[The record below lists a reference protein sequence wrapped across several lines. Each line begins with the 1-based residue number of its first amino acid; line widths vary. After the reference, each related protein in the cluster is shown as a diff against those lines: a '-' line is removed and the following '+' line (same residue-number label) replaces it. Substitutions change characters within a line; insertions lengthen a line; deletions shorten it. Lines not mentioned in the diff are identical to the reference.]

1 MRYYEE
7 LCVQM
12 MNDPSFDLKSRLE
25 ETWNK
30 LSIVKIVKAY
40 NNATAYLNICDME
53 KISFAHNEEQAYLV
67 NMVFLTTSLA
77 RYERAYGKEWVKD
90 HVNHYNKT
98 DSCISMNSAGII
110 NTLESYEDVDFMSQ
124 IIKYL
129 VSRPGP
135 LESLEFLALD
145 NLYDNVFEVLKEY
158 GEQQGINMKEVNY
171 FTEEDMLLARALD
184 EAADERE
191 ERGW

>member
-12 MNDPSFDLKSRLE
+12 LNDPSFDLKGRLA

-40 NNATAYLNICDME
+40 NNATAYLNVCNME
-53 KISFAHNEEQAYLV
+53 KIVFAHNEEQAFLV
-67 NMVFLTTSLA
+67 NMVFFTTSLE
-77 RYERAYGKEWVKD
+77 RYERAYGKEWVKA
-90 HVNHYNKT
+90 HIGHYNKT
-98 DSCISMNSAGII
+98 DSCISMKPNGII
-110 NTLESYEDVDFMSQ
+110 TTLESYEEIDFMSQ
-124 IIKYL
+124 IIRYL
-129 VSRPGP
+129 GSRPDP
-135 LESLEFLALD
+135 LQALEWLALD
-145 NLYDNVFEVLKEY
+145 NLYDNVFDVLNEY

-171 FTEEDMLLARALD
+171 FTEEDMCWARALD

>member
-12 MNDPSFDLKSRLE
+12 INDPSFDLKGRLT
-25 ETWNK
+25 ETWEK
-30 LSIVKIVKAY
+30 LSIEKIVEAY
-40 NNATAYLNICDME
+40 NNATAYLNVCNME
-53 KISFAHNEEQAYLV
+53 KIVFAHNEEQACLV

-77 RYERAYGKEWVKD
+77 RYERAYGKEWVKT
-90 HVNHYNKT
+90 HIGHYNKT
-98 DSCISMNSAGII
+98 DSCISMKSNGMIT
-110 NTLESYEDVDFMSQ
+110 TLESYEEIDFMSQ
-124 IIKYL
+124 ILKYL
-129 VSRPGP
+129 GENPDP
-135 LESLEFLALD
+135 LQKLLGLGLD

-158 GEQQGINMKEVNY
+158 GEQRGINMKEVNF
-171 FTEEDMLLARALD
+171 FTEEDMLWARALD